1 MKHEEFDDIPIS
13 AITHVI
19 DEYVHSERDR
29 RIMKLHLC
37 DGYSAFEITYRIL
50 KEEISL
56 KTVKRVIAKHEPRI
70 FRHLS

>member
-1 MKHEEFDDIPIS
+1 MKREDFDDIPIS

-29 RIMKLHLC
+29 QIMKSYLC
-37 DGYSAFEITYRIL
+37 DGYSMFEIAN
-50 KEEISL
+50 KVDISF
-56 KTVKRVIAKHEPRI
+56 KTVQRVIAKHEEKI